1 MMTIYK
7 STENGLNVTDSIED
21 GIWIN
26 LVTPTELE
34 IQQASDAL
42 SVDVDFVR
50 AALDEEERSRIE
62 LDEESGNV
70 LIVVDIPLVE
80 FKRDSVVYE
89 TYPLGIVYTSTG
101 ILTVSLKE
109 TIVIKNFANSNVKT
123 FYTYKKSRFVLQIL
137 YRNAAL
143 FLKHLK
149 QIDRHSNNILSKLHK
164 TMMNRELIQLM
175 ELEKSLV
182 YFSTSLRANELV
194 IEKLLR
200 YDFIKKYPEDED
212 LLEDIITENKQA
224 IEMAK
229 IYSDILS
236 STMVALT
243 SLISNNINISLKIL
257 SAIVSTVGIPLIISG
272 FMSMNTPNPLQNVSF
287 GFWLIVALCVMLCTG
302 LLYYLFKKKKL

>member
-7 STENGLNVTDSIED
+7 SSDNGLNVTDSIED

-101 ILTVSLKE
+101 VLTVSLKE

-164 TMMNRELIQLM
+164 TMMNKELIQLM

-200 YDFIKKYPEDED
+200 YDFIKKYPEDYE

-243 SLISNNINISLKIL
+243 SLISNNINISLKLL
-257 SAIVSTVGIPLIISG
+257 SAIVSTVGIPLIITG
-272 FMSMNTPNPLQNVSF
+272 FMSMNMPNPLQGSAL
-287 GFWLIVALCVMLCTG
+287 GFWLIIALCVFLCTG
-302 LLYYLFKKKKL
+302 LLYYLFKKKKP